1 MEPKW
6 WLQVLENSAKRP
18 LRVAIVDDEPLARD
32 GLRLA
37 LRRVPDVVVVAECED
52 GISAVQAIKSTK
64 PDLVFL
70 DVQMPGLDGFEVIER
85 VGPEAM
91 PAVVFVT
98 AFDVH
103 AIRAFEVHAIDYV
116 LKPFEDRRLRAALEH
131 ARSRQEEELG
141 RQLTQVVRAWN
152 SGVPANLA
160 SVDASEQERLL
171 SVATT
176 PAGEPLLSLHHGLTD
191 APRGAQYIARFTV
204 REDGRIRFVQAAD
217 VDYIEADGNYIVMHV
232 GDTRHRVRASLRDVS
247 RQLDPKSFLRV
258 HRSTIVNIHRIREV
272 QPWFGGDYIA
282 ILKSGVKLKV
292 SRQRAPQLLKP
303 MA

>member
-1 MEPKW
+1 MPEA
-6 WLQVLENSAKRP
+6 LVAGRP

-52 GISAVQAIKSTK
+52 GVSAVEAIRSTR

-70 DVQMPGLDGFEVIER
+70 DVQMPGLDGFEVIDR
-85 VGPEAM
+85 IGVDRM

-103 AIRAFEVHAIDYV
+103 AIRAFEVHAVDYV
-116 LKPFEDRRLRAALEH
+116 LKPFEDKRLRAALDQ
-131 ARSRQEEELG
+131 ARSRRVGELG
-141 RQLTQVVRAWN
+141 KQLADVIQAWN
-152 SGVPANLA
+152 AGMRAEPVGAAVGDTQA
-160 SVDASEQERLL
+160 SDVSATGERVLTLHQGISEAPRDAS
-171 SVATT
+171 S
-176 PAGEPLLSLHHGLTD
+176 
-191 APRGAQYIARFTV
+191 YIARFTV
-204 REDGRIRFVQAAD
+204 REDGRIRFVQATD

-232 GDTRHRVRASLRDVS
+232 GETRHRVRASLRDVS
-247 RQLDPKSFLRV
+247 RQLDPRVFMRV

-282 ILKSGVKLKV
+282 ILRSGVKLKV

>member
-1 MEPKW
+1 MHDP
-6 WLQVLENSAKRP
+6 VARR

-32 GLRLA
+32 GMRLA

-52 GISAVQAIKSTK
+52 GVSAVEAIKSNRL
-64 PDLVFL
+64 DLVFL

-85 VGPEAM
+85 VGPEEM

-103 AIRAFEVHAIDYV
+103 AIRAFEVHAVDYV
-116 LKPFEDRRLRAALEH
+116 LKPFEDKRLLAALEH
-131 ARSRQEEELG
+131 ARTRQDEELG
-141 RQLTQVVRAWN
+141 RQLAQVVHAWN
-152 SGVPANLA
+152 SGYRPNPPSTAPEDDSLM
-160 SVDASEQERLL
+160 SL
-171 SVATT
+171 TT
-176 PAGEPLLSLHHGLTD
+176 APTGEPLLSLHHGLAD
-191 APRGAQYIARFTV
+191 ASRGGSKYINRFTV
-204 REDGRIRFVQAAD
+204 REDGRIRFVQASD
-217 VDYIEADGNYIVMHV
+217 VDYIEADGNYILMHV
-232 GDTRHRVRASLRDVS
+232 GETSHRVRASLRDVS
-247 RQLDPKSFLRV
+247 RQLDPGTFMRV

-282 ILKSGVKLKV
+282 ILRSGIKLKV

>member
-1 MEPKW
+1 MPDT
-6 WLQVLENSAKRP
+6 LAAGRP

-37 LRRVPDVVVVAECED
+37 LRRVPDVTVVAECED
-52 GISAVQAIKSTK
+52 GVSAVDAIQSIR

-70 DVQMPGLDGFEVIER
+70 DVQMPGLDGFEVIDR
-85 VGPEAM
+85 VGVEHM

-103 AIRAFEVHAIDYV
+103 AIRAFEVHAVDYV
-116 LKPFEDRRLRAALEH
+116 LKPFEDKRLRAALDH
-131 ARSRQEEELG
+131 ARSRQEGELG
-141 RQLTQVVRAWN
+141 KRLAQVVRAWN
-152 SGVPANLA
+152 AGVPHTPIADTPGD
-160 SVDASEQERLL
+160 VDAEGAEASERTL
-171 SVATT
+171 T
-176 PAGEPLLSLHHGLTD
+176 LHRGVID
-191 APRGAQYIARFTV
+191 APRDASSFIARFTV

-247 RQLDPKSFLRV
+247 RQLDPKVFMRV

-282 ILKSGVKLKV
+282 ILRTGVKLKV
-292 SRQRAPQLLKP
+292 SRQRAPHLLRP

>member
-1 MEPKW
+1 MPEAP
-6 WLQVLENSAKRP
+6 VTGRP
-18 LRVAIVDDEPLARD
+18 LRVVIVDDEPLARD

-52 GISAVQAIKSTK
+52 GVGAVEAIRSTR

-70 DVQMPGLDGFEVIER
+70 DVQMPGLDGFEVIDR
-85 VGPEAM
+85 IGVQQM
-91 PAVVFVT
+91 PAIVFVT

-103 AIRAFEVHAIDYV
+103 AIRAFEVHAVDYV
-116 LKPFEDRRLRAALEH
+116 LKPFEDKRLRAALDQ
-131 ARSRQEEELG
+131 ARSRRAGELG
-141 RQLTQVVRAWN
+141 KQ
-152 SGVPANLA
+152 LA
-160 SVDASEQERLL
+160 SVIQAWNAGIPAEPVGAAIGEPPGGDAAESGDRLL
-171 SVATT
+171 T
-176 PAGEPLLSLHHGLTD
+176 LHPGGVD
-191 APRGAQYIARFTV
+191 GPREASSYIARFTV
-204 REDGRIRFVQAAD
+204 RDDGRIRFVQATD

-232 GDTRHRVRASLRDVS
+232 GDTTHRVRASLRDVS
-247 RQLDPKSFLRV
+247 RQLDPRVFMRV

-282 ILKSGVKLKV
+282 ILRSGVKLKV